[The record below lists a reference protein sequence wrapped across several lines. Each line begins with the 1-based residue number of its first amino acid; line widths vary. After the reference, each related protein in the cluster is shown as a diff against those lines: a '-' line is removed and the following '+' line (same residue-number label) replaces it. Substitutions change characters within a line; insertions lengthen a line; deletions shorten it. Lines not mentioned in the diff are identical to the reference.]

1 MNESRICLGP
11 ILPEST
17 ALGSVRNASGAALR
31 HCARFL
37 ASLWLEIAQWG

>member
-1 MNESRICLGP
+1 MNESQLGYCLV
-11 ILPEST
+11 LPAST
-17 ALGSVRNASGAALR
+17 ALGSVRSVSSAAVR